1 MASLIS
7 VETMEAASSSFAD
20 LSEAEQTRR
29 LAAATAA
36 IENYVGRPL
45 ARATRTETH
54 RPESSWRIYLRATPV
69 ESVTSVVAGRTGS
82 TTTLDA
88 DQYSVD
94 AETGVLEVY
103 RSFYGGYRYPDR
115 VYGSDPRAGNV
126 VVTYVG
132 GYDTDEAPAD
142 ITQAAILA
150 TLATTE
156 TLSLSG
162 GGMYA
167 SEQLGSYSY
176 RLMNSSAESVGGY
189 NGLPATAA
197 ALLKSYRRPRFA

>member
-1 MASLIS
+1 
-7 VETMEAASSSFAD
+7 
-20 LSEAEQTRR
+20 
-29 LAAATAA
+29 
-36 IENYVGRPL
+36 
-45 ARATRTETH
+45 
-54 RPESSWRIYLRATPV
+54 
-69 ESVTSVVAGRTGS
+69 
-82 TTTLDA
+82 
-88 DQYSVD
+88 VD

-126 VVTYVG
+126 VVTYMG
-132 GYDTDEAPAD
+132 GWAEDEAPAD

>member
-1 MASLIS
+1 MAALIS
-7 VETMEAASSSFAD
+7 VETMEAASPSFAD
-20 LSEAEQTRR
+20 LSDAEQTRR

-54 RPESSWRIYLRATPV
+54 RPESSWRIYLRAIPV

-162 GGMYA
+162 GGLYA

-176 RLMNSSAESVGGY
+176 RISSSSENTSMSSS
-189 NGLPATAA
+189 GLPMTAA
-197 ALLKSYRRPRFA
+197 ALLRSYRRPRFA